1 MPTKASFVIMQIRNL
16 FTAGLPSN
24 FITIPTSWIYLE
36 LITLYDHDDKS
47 AIRIAYFHKGGSIG
61 CVNTNWVLP
70 FLFPMVIVDIP
81 YLL

>member
-1 MPTKASFVIMQIRNL
+1 MQIRNL

-36 LITLYDHDDKS
+36 LITVYDHDDKS

-81 YLL
+81 YLLL